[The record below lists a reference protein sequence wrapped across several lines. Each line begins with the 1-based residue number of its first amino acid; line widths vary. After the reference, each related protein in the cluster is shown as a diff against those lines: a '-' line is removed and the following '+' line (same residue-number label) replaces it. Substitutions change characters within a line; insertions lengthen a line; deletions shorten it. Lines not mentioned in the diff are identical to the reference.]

1 MKKLI
6 SFTIIILLMLS
17 FVFSCNI
24 FDTDTNTDEGEDTP
38 KLYSQI
44 NGGEFLGKLD
54 DSIFSVGDVITV
66 RDSPYRLISTY
77 EELME
82 LSENASKIDS
92 SIFEENVILY
102 VRQQYGE
109 LSGEAVGYSD
119 LKMENGELFITYS
132 KYEYWSGAVS
142 ECIVWYKDYIVI
154 PKNEIPQE
162 IPQSGKIGVIM
173 NEIKLARPN
182 GANIVDELS
191 VPLNTVWFFETADEK
206 KEFKSTYNVSEESH
220 FHTADEKGIAIYV
233 KRPTKYE
240 GSYAHKGY
248 QGYLPVKEDNVLK
261 ITYLYDENLI
271 AETEYYIDFICI
283 PVEMFEGVEKIEV
296 DVKARQNPAFPE
308 GEYSSWP

>member
-66 RDSPYRLISTY
+66 NDSPYRLISTY
-77 EELME
+77 EDLME
-82 LSENASKIDS
+82 LSENASNIDS

-132 KYEYWSGAVS
+132 RYDYRGGAAS
-142 ECIVWYKDYIVI
+142 ECVVWYKDYIVI
-154 PKNEIPQE
+154 PKNELPE
-162 IPQSGKIGVIM
+162 GTPQSGKIGVII

-182 GANIVDELS
+182 GANIVEELS
-191 VPLNTVWFFETADEK
+191 VPLNTVWVFETADEK
-206 KEFKSTYNVSEESH
+206 KEFKSTYNVSEQSH
-220 FHTADEKGIAIYV
+220 YHSPDERTIAIYV

-240 GSYAHKGY
+240 SYAYQGY
-248 QGYLPVKEDNVLK
+248 QGYLPEVKDNILK
-261 ITYLYDENLI
+261 LTYLYDENNI
-271 AETEYYIDFICI
+271 GETEYYIDFICLPI
-283 PVEMFEGVEKIEV
+283 EMLEDVEKIEV
-296 DVKARQNPAFPE
+296 EVKARKNPVFPE
-308 GEYSSWP
+308 GRYSSSPY